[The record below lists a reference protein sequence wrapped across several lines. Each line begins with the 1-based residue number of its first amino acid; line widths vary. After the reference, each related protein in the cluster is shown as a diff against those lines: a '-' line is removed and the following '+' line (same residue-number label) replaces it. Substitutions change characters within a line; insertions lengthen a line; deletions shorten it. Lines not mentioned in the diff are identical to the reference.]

1 MRAVYRISP
10 DFWLRH
16 RYPRRSVLMALR
28 SPISLHASPDDD
40 ATGLL
45 STSSITSVRGRRAHH
60 SQLSD
65 IDSMGW
71 SSGSDPDRQK
81 SCLARAAPPL
91 PARIP
96 TPRSRDLRFV
106 VVPDDQR
113 PSRSPNR
120 SVPKCPSAIDQMSRR
135 HEDRRNE
142 FKRRFPK
149 SGLHHRSSVP
159 SSMPAPRGH
168 PRSPRPCGPKW

>member
-10 DFWLRH
+10 DFWLRG
-16 RYPRRSVLMALR
+16 RCPSRSVLMALR

-40 ATGLL
+40 ATGLEYIFDNIRSGTTGASL
-45 STSSITSVRGRRAHH
+45 AAIGHRLHGLVIRFRSASTGKLPGEGSSSVTGSH
-60 SQLSD
+60 SH
-65 IDSMGW
+65 
-71 SSGSDPDRQK
+71 
-81 SCLARAAPPL
+81 
-91 PARIP
+91 PALQ
-96 TPRSRDLRFV
+96 DLRFV

-113 PSRSPNR
+113 PCRSPNR

-135 HEDRRNE
+135 YEDRRNE